1 MDRQDPILD
10 TTPIVLNER
19 VKLPWREVKALS
31 ETEKRVPLTQPEPI
45 WAPEPE
51 VQTPPPVVP
60 APKVEAVPLRALDE
74 NDRRELVEALM
85 PAIVAQ
91 IQTQLNETIE
101 ASLSNALAR
110 TRADMERTLP
120 LVTAKA
126 IQEAID
132 KTDLTKFLKSSD

>member
-51 VQTPPPVVP
+51 VQTPPPVAP